1 MAAPA
6 LAAHVPRPFVTSA
19 PMCIIHALE
28 LRDEDEGSR
37 VRALSDVLL
46 MLAGVST
53 WRRRGYCGLV
63 TTKLWLR
70 GVAGKIMKTLQTSRA
85 IFGRGPG
92 PYFVFSE
99 Y

>member
-1 MAAPA
+1 MGANA

-92 PYFVFSE
+92 PYFVFAE

>member
-1 MAAPA
+1 
-6 LAAHVPRPFVTSA
+6 
-19 PMCIIHALE
+19 MCIIHALE

-92 PYFVFSE
+92 PYFVFAE

>member
-1 MAAPA
+1 MGAPA
-6 LAAHVPRPFVTSA
+6 LAAHLPRPFITSA

-46 MLAGVST
+46 MLGGVST

-63 TTKLWLR
+63 TTKLWL
-70 GVAGKIMKTLQTSRA
+70 
-85 IFGRGPG
+85 
-92 PYFVFSE
+92 
-99 Y
+99 